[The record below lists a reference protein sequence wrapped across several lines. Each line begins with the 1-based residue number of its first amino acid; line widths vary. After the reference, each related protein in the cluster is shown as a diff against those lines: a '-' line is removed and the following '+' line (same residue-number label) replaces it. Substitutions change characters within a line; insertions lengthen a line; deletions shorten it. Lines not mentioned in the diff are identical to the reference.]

1 LVAAAASLSSDITVH
16 NSAIGGLTMGSL
28 SSLGLV
34 ACCALLGC
42 GPTVGLE
49 PVAVGRMPTA
59 IPGVTLAAVQDE
71 RQDEAIGHGRYEL
84 LRIGYEVDADEELSP
99 WLGSYLRVAL
109 QGQRHQPP
117 LQRGAMD
124 VVVHRFDI
132 EEATWARGVADLGLR
147 IRWADGGVSQRRMTV
162 VTTELM
168 ADDAQRTWTAAA
180 GRLAGWASEE
190 AARWARAE
198 SLRRSPREL

>member
-1 LVAAAASLSSDITVH
+1 LE
-16 NSAIGGLTMGSL
+16 
-28 SSLGLV
+28 
-34 ACCALLGC
+34 
-42 GPTVGLE
+42 LE
-49 PVAVGRMPTA
+49 PVVSGPS
-59 IPGVTLAAVQDE
+59 TLASTAPLSLASVDDA
-71 RQDEAIGHGRYEL
+71 RRTEAIGHGHYEL
-84 LRIGYEVDADEELSP
+84 LRIRYEVDTEDDLSP

-109 QGQRHQPP
+109 RGQRHQPP

-190 AARWARAE
+190 AARWARVE